1 MHTNDPRLIIPHGLI
16 SVILSW
22 VNSDSAIQYHLLP
35 ALFGSYPMLCCFAF
49 ASRFFLILSNTRAE
63 KPAANP
69 PPIRP
74 IRPPYTAQNS
84 LKISEGVKGS
94 KTVTVKFAIAVMR
107 LSVGI
112 DVLYLFAPINSEG
125 IADPVDKVT
134 SIGIAYSPGCA
145 FSGTPTLN
153 GTGSTLKTDLFNF
166 PLVGMTRMP
175 ESFSRLTK
183 SITLCANPVLDFR
196 TTPISR
202 AVPGSK
208 L

>member
-94 KTVTVKFAIAVMR
+94 KTVTVKFAIACNEAFCRNRCVILICTNKLR
-107 LSVGI
+107 R
-112 DVLYLFAPINSEG
+112 
-125 IADPVDKVT
+125 
-134 SIGIAYSPGCA
+134 YSR
-145 FSGTPTLN
+145 S
-153 GTGSTLKTDLFNF
+153 S
-166 PLVGMTRMP
+166 
-175 ESFSRLTK
+175 
-183 SITLCANPVLDFR
+183 
-196 TTPISR
+196 
-202 AVPGSK
+202 
-208 L
+208 